1 MKTLTRVA
9 EMQVAAAGARG
20 LGRHIGF
27 VPTMGAL
34 HEGHLSLVRAAR
46 ERSDFT
52 VVSLFVNPAQFG
64 PGEDYRSYPR
74 NLEAD
79 GRRLAEAGV
88 DLLFAPTVEEIYP
101 ADFQTSVLVQRASE
115 PLCGRFRPGH
125 FRGVATVV
133 LKLLNIV
140 QPHVA
145 FFGRKDAQ
153 QCVVIQQLVRD
164 LNLPIEVVVCPIVRE
179 PDGLALSSRNAYL
192 SAEERR
198 AACVLY
204 RSLARARE
212 LIEAGERS
220 AQAIKL
226 EMQAILEK
234 EPGARI
240 DYVELVDAQTVQPAE
255 RVAGRILIALA
266 VWIGSARLI
275 DNLVVEEKPGGFYFD
290 L

>member
-20 LGRHIGF
+20 LGRRIGL

-64 PGEDYRSYPR
+64 PGEDYRRYPR
-74 NLEAD
+74 DLEAD

-88 DLLFAPTVEEIYP
+88 AVLFAPTVEEIYP
-101 ADFQTSVLVQRASE
+101 VGSQTSVLVERASE

-164 LNLPIEVVVCPIVRE
+164 LNLPVEIVVCPIVRE

-192 SAEERR
+192 NPREREAAR
-198 AACVLY
+198 ALF
-204 RSLARARE
+204 RSLVRARE
-212 LIEAGERS
+212 MIEAGERS
-220 AQAIKL
+220 AQAIERGIRALLGAKP
-226 EMQAILEK
+226 K
-234 EPGARI
+234 ARI
-240 DYVELVDAQTVQPAE
+240 DYVELVDAQTLQPTD
-255 RVAGRILIALA
+255 RVTGRILIALA

-275 DNLVVEEKPGGFYFD
+275 DNLVVEEKQGRFYFD